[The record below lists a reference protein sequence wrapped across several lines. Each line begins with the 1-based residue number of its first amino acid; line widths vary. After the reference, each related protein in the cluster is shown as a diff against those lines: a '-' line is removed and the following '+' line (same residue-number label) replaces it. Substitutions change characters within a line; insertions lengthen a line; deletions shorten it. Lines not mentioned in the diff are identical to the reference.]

1 MDREDT
7 LEPPYTCMKL
17 FVAGIPY
24 GVSLSDLSGFFRSFG
39 PFWIDVKEF
48 KQRSLTTRSKGYVIL
63 KTLDRQAGH
72 RLLSFGCLQ
81 YKERSLSV
89 MPYFSGTELKDA
101 NRKLNQ
107 QRFILKRIPKNIQM
121 TEIVAAMQDQWGKV
135 RSIFQFNRVS
145 KKSGGHGKFKSY
157 SITLEEPIQ
166 VSAMDSEPTV
176 SLPGDVIAPLV
187 SYSQDFLKG
196 KQVSSMKVK
205 LEAIKAGSLLKGE
218 DHYASSTELAVDGR
232 AQIDADHY
240 NSFTNQLSKTFGS
253 PGPSGEPRN
262 DIYDAGHCH
271 QKVAVVRQP
280 LSQRHAGFEIHFL
293 KPVESRYHLVAAI
306 AKGALAA
313 NQLQGSFRAGKNQRF
328 NLSSKP
334 AF

>member
-101 NRKLNQ
+101 NTKLNQ

-145 KKSGGHGKFKSY
+145 K
-157 SITLEEPIQ
+157 
-166 VSAMDSEPTV
+166 PTV